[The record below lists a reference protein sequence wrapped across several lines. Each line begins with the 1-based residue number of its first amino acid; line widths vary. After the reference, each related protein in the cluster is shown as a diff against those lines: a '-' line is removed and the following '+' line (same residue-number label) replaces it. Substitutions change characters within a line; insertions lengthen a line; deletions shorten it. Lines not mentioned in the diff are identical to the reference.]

1 MCSLMAPESVER
13 AMEGASLGSVAQK
26 RPRNEREYVIDQRL
40 SIQKLFGIGQITD
53 IQVAAAS

>member
-1 MCSLMAPESVER
+1 MAPEPVER